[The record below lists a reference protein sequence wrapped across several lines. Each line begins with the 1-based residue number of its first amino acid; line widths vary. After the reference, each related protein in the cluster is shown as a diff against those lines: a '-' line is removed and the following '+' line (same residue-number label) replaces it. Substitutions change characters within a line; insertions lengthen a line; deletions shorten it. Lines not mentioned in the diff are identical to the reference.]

1 MAAAAAALR
10 LGAAGIGTHR
20 LPTTT
25 SAPRGRGAA
34 RRTARHS
41 DSSRTRPPRL
51 PTPTS
56 TPHPTPTCDTDAD
69 PGAGAT
75 PAPEPPP
82 DRRSAGTRRAQAL
95 GVIVTR
101 FLNLGAAP
109 SQGGERPHIVVTIDE
124 QALRDRTRPGQLGY
138 GDRIPVN
145 QVRML
150 ACDARIIPAVLAGP
164 SDVLD
169 VGRSMRTFTAACR
182 TAVLLRD
189 VGCVFPGCDIPGR
202 WAEFH
207 HIRHWADGGP
217 SDLDN
222 AALLCRRHHS
232 LIHLGDWQVRLGPD
246 RTPEIIPPITHDL
259 EQRPLRN
266 TLHRPPTFDWPQAG

>member
-1 MAAAAAALR
+1 M
-10 LGAAGIGTHR
+10 
-20 LPTTT
+20 
-25 SAPRGRGAA
+25 
-34 RRTARHS
+34 
-41 DSSRTRPPRL
+41 
-51 PTPTS
+51 
-56 TPHPTPTCDTDAD
+56 
-69 PGAGAT
+69 
-75 PAPEPPP
+75 
-82 DRRSAGTRRAQAL
+82 

-124 QALRDRTRPGQLGY
+124 QSLRDRTRPGQLGY